1 MRPLPGI
8 LAMLAVALPFQAFAQ
23 DRSASQPD
31 VTCDPTSPVLELSYS
46 GGMIADPDPT
56 PFVRVFCEGRVLIH
70 YPAYTKRAGEYEL
83 VLSPQELDELLA
95 TFAGDQLL
103 TIEPD
108 RMASLAAEVQATGPV
123 EKPED
128 HGVTANVE
136 VRFESVT
143 PADPA
148 RAEMVD
154 VERRFSIPAA
164 AVEAG
169 AQAPV
174 EPLQNF
180 AAGIRQLEALAE
192 HPGLERVP

>member
-1 MRPLPGI
+1 
-8 LAMLAVALPFQAFAQ
+8 MLALALPFQTSAQ
-23 DRSASQPD
+23 DQSATSKPD
-31 VTCDPTSPVLELSYS
+31 YTCDPTTPVLELSYS

-56 PFVRVFCEGRVLIH
+56 PFVRVFCEGRVVIH
-70 YPAYTKRAGEYEL
+70 FPAYTKRAGEYEL
-83 VLSPQELDELLA
+83 ILSPTDLERLLA
-95 TFAGDQLL
+95 TFAADQLL

-108 RMASLAAEVQATGPV
+108 RIEALATEVQATGPV
-123 EKPED
+123 EMPSD

-136 VRFESVT
+136 VRFETVT

-164 AVEAG
+164 AVEAS
-169 AQAPV
+169 ARAPV
-174 EPLQNF
+174 EPLQDF

-192 HPGLERVP
+192 RPDLERIP